1 MKDSNNNTELT
12 GCVTRRKFCKLVPC
26 AAAGIVG
33 SSSIFT
39 SYLEG
44 STIENEILSSKEIS
58 MANIITAKVISQK
71 GTCDAGHKVGDEVVF
86 KEDGVEG
93 KICIHA
99 LYSILPKVFA
109 MMFDSQ
115 FPWLKDPNVSTS
127 ACPDAY
133 NPLIFEISRK
143 KED

>member
-1 MKDSNNNTELT
+1 MNSKINNEKISYS
-12 GCVTRRKFCKLVPC
+12 VTRRDFCKNTSC
-26 AAAGIVG
+26 AVIGMAGI
-33 SSSIFT
+33 SSFVNKC
-39 SYLEG
+39 L
-44 STIENEILSSKEIS
+44 NESILSKGQT

-93 KICIHA
+93 RICIHA